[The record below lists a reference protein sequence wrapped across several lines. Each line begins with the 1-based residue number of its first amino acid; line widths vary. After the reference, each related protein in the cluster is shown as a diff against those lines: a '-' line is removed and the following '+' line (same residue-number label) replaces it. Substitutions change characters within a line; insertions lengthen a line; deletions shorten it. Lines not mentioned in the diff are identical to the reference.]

1 MFICIEISNLIK
13 LVLSVSHFITS
24 FMFGVL
30 KSIVSNFNVIVV
42 YVKSLNLKT
51 CFSTCDVISL
61 NFAATSSVN
70 GAPAFQTFVGC
81 AIQRPIFLTK
91 PYSLQLSQ
99 SKSCDELQVYG
110 FLSRLCCH
118 RYAFYR
124 FPATHCTDAHK
135 QKP

>member
-24 FMFGVL
+24 FMFGVF
-30 KSIVSNFNVIVV
+30 KSIMFNFNVVVV

-70 GAPAFQTFVGC
+70 GAPAFQTLVGC
-81 AIQRPIFLTK
+81 AIQRLIFLIK

-99 SKSCDELQVYG
+99 SKSCDELQAYG
-110 FLSRLCCH
+110 FL
-118 RYAFYR
+118 
-124 FPATHCTDAHK
+124 
-135 QKP
+135 